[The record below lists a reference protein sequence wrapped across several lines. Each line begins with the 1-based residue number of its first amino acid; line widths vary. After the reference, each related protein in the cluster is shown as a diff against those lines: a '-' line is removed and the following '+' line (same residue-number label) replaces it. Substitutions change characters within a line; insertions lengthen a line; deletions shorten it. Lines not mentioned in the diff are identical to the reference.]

1 MNDAFQAILEFFI
14 DLFSALSKFLGFDFD
29 IGGLMT
35 TTAGESSD
43 ESAESSNGE

>member
-29 IGGLMT
+29 IGGL
-35 TTAGESSD
+35 TTATGEASD
-43 ESAESSNGE
+43 ESAESSSGE